1 MFYTNM
7 ERRNLPFLNTVSD
20 SVAKLVYLGEP
31 DNLPRTYNEVEYLK
45 IQTKQDE
52 TNQFRN
58 TIKQKKNVKESLS
71 NTLRAGFKDFGDDL
85 DLDLQI
91 EIE

>member
-45 IQTKQDE
+45 IQTK
-52 TNQFRN
+52 
-58 TIKQKKNVKESLS
+58 
-71 NTLRAGFKDFGDDL
+71 
-85 DLDLQI
+85 
-91 EIE
+91 

>member
-7 ERRNLPFLNTVSD
+7 ERRNMPFLNTVSD

-31 DNLPRTYNEVEYLK
+31 DILPRTYNELEDLRM
-45 IQTKQDE
+45 QTKQDD

-71 NTLRAGFKDFGDDL
+71 STFKGGLKDFADDL
-85 DLDLQI
+85 DLELHIDI
-91 EIE
+91 D